1 MIFINKFILLLKM
14 KEILDYKDLILNFFR
29 KDFYINLSLKIF
41 YYSVEKLP

>member
-29 KDFYINLSLKIF
+29 KDFYINTYISLITSKYLINQ
-41 YYSVEKLP
+41 